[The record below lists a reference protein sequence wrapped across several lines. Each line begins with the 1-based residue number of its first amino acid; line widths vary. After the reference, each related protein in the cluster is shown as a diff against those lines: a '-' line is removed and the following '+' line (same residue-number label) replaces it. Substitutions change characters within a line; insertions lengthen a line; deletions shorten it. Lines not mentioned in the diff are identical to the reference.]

1 MKKTIALFGSARRNG
16 NTGRLIDRIG
26 DALGIEIIDLSE
38 KNITPYD
45 YRHRNR
51 NDDFEPL
58 MEYVLQFENI
68 VFASPVYWYAVSP
81 PMKISLDRIS
91 DYLDIPELLSKGRQL
106 RGKNAF
112 VVCTSIEKT
121 VSKTFIDSFEHTFQY
136 LGMNYGG
143 YVHADCKQ
151 GYIAENYEWEV
162 DAFIQG
168 ILKT

>member
-1 MKKTIALFGSARRNG
+1 
-16 NTGRLIDRIG
+16 
-26 DALGIEIIDLSE
+26 
-38 KNITPYD
+38 
-45 YRHRNR
+45 
-51 NDDFEPL
+51 

-81 PMKISLDRIS
+81 PMKIFLDRIS